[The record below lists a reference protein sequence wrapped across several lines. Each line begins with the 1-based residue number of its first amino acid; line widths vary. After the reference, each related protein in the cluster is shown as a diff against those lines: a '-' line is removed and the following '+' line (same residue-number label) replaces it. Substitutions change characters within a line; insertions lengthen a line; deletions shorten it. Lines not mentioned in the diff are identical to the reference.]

1 MWHSTECS
9 FTTIKFTED
18 QILIKL
24 KANYDA
30 DKIKT
35 PNYDFFQALSDVLDF
50 KDPKLSQKSSIPLDS
65 PIP

>member
-24 KANYDA
+24 KVNYDA
-30 DKIKT
+30 DKVKA
-35 PNYDFFQALSDVLDF
+35 PNYTFFQAMLDASDL
-50 KDPKLSQKSSIPLDS
+50 KDPKTLAVEFNSIY
-65 PIP
+65 